1 MKRII
6 LFCKKLKYG
15 FSILRSELSGKV
27 DYWHLRE
34 PAVAKNLLSP
44 DIYYLD
50 MKRKGVYPGEMDNG
64 IPVFYLN
71 GVYRSFFPIT
81 VLNYGLGLLNRL
93 HDGEN
98 VRHELQQVL
107 DFILK
112 KQNQDG
118 AWRYEIPQNV
128 THGMAGGKVSGM
140 TQGLAISFLVRCQRI
155 GLLSKE
161 DCLSVILPAKNL
173 MLSSL
178 CVNQIDGEPFIEEFS
193 VSGGTSVLNGSMFAL
208 LGLYDYEVFT
218 GDSGNFAQFENALR
232 NLLPGFCFGIWSYYD
247 RKGSICSKFYQQ
259 LHVDMMTVFYQLTG
273 NPMYRQYGKRWE
285 KGLKHAFF
293 FILLK
298 SAQKI
303 FQIQAWS
310 MNADSKN

>member
-1 MKRII
+1 MKRTT
-6 LFCKKLKYG
+6 LFHKKLKYG

-34 PAVAKNLLSP
+34 RAVDKNLLSP

-50 MKRKGVYPGEMDNG
+50 MKGKGVYPGEMDNG
-64 IPVFYLN
+64 VPVFYFN
-71 GVYRSFFPIT
+71 GVHRGFFPIT

-98 VRHELQQVL
+98 VKHELQQVL

-112 KQNQDG
+112 NQSQDG
-118 AWRYEIPQNV
+118 AWRYDIPRDA
-128 THGMAGGKVSGM
+128 THEMAGGKVSGM
-140 TQGLAISFLVRCQRI
+140 TQGLAISFLVRCQRV

-173 MLSSL
+173 MLSPL

-218 GDSGNFAQFENALR
+218 GESGNFSRFESALR
-232 NLLPGFCFGIWSYYD
+232 KLLPRFGFGIWSYYD

-259 LHVDMMTVFYQLTG
+259 LHVDMMAVFYQLTE
-273 NPMYRQYGKRWE
+273 NPVYRQYGKHWE
-285 KGLKHAFF
+285 KGLKYAFF
-293 FILLK
+293 FIMLK
-298 SAQKI
+298 AAQKL
-303 FQIQAWS
+303 FQIRAWG
-310 MNADSKN
+310 MNANRKN

>member
-1 MKRII
+1 MKKMA
-6 LFCKKLKYG
+6 LLYKKLKYG
-15 FSILRSELSGKV
+15 LSILKSELSGKS

-34 PAVAKNLLSP
+34 QAVDKDLLSP

-50 MKRKGVYPGEMDNG
+50 MKGKGVYPGEMDNG

-71 GVYRSFFPIT
+71 GVYRGFFPIT

-98 VRHELQQVL
+98 VQHELQQVL

-112 KQNQDG
+112 KQDQDG
-118 AWRYEIPQNV
+118 AWRYDIPQEV
-128 THGMAGGKVSGM
+128 THEMAGGKVSGM
-140 TQGLAISFLVRCQRI
+140 TQGLALSFLVRCQRI

-161 DCLSVILPAKNL
+161 ECLSVIQPAKNL

-178 CVNQIDGEPFIEEFS
+178 CVNQINGEPFIEEFS
-193 VSGGTSVLNGSMFAL
+193 VPGGTSVLNGSMFAL

-218 GDSGNFAQFENALR
+218 GESGNFARFENALR
-232 NLLPGFCFGIWSYYD
+232 KLLPCFSFGRWSYYD
-247 RKGSICSKFYQQ
+247 RKGSICSRFYQQ
-259 LHVDMMTVFYQLTG
+259 LHVDLLHVFYQLTG
-273 NPMYRQYGKRWE
+273 NPEYRKYEKRWE
-285 KGLKHAFF
+285 KGLKYAFF

-298 SAQKI
+298 SVQKI
-303 FQIQAWS
+303 FQIQKWT
-310 MNADSKN
+310 MNADRKD